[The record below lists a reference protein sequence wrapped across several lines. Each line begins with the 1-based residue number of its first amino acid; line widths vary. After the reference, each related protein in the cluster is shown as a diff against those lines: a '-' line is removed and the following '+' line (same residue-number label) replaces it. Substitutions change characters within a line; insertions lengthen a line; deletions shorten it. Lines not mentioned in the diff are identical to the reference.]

1 MPLMARQTEIVNCY
15 LLGENPDW
23 SGDRRLFRAV
33 GGFYASY
40 TRTRALRKAMMLTI
54 AIDLANIQVFFIF
67 EKNIQR
73 DEKQIYLKVNH
84 TRFHCFPRL
93 VLQRFLRPGR
103 LRSPMRPPAR
113 RRLGS
118 IDAEYPSAAGLIK
131 SSWKFEGDKWIWKFT
146 VPEGAEAL
154 VTLPGE
160 SEPKGY
166 GAGTYTLEQTI

>member
-1 MPLMARQTEIVNCY
+1 
-15 LLGENPDW
+15 
-23 SGDRRLFRAV
+23 
-33 GGFYASY
+33 
-40 TRTRALRKAMMLTI
+40 
-54 AIDLANIQVFFIF
+54 
-67 EKNIQR
+67 
-73 DEKQIYLKVNH
+73 
-84 TRFHCFPRL
+84 
-93 VLQRFLRPGR
+93 
-103 LRSPMRPPAR
+103 MRPPAR